1 MSTVIG
7 LDLSLTSTGIAQW
20 SDRKLH
26 IGNVKTKGKKDDTWG
41 QRRNRLYG
49 IFNEICDWVDLDGVA
64 DPDLVVVEGP
74 SYGSQF
80 GSPHDRSGLWWM
92 VVDMLMGVD
101 IPVAVVQ
108 PKTRAKYGSGK
119 GGSQKDVVF
128 AHAIERYTDILGER
142 IPNDDV
148 ADAIILCAMGARQLG
163 VPFDNPLPEENLEA
177 MDGVVWPDARSAS
190 RLL

>member
-1 MSTVIG
+1 
-7 LDLSLTSTGIAQW
+7 
-20 SDRKLH
+20 
-26 IGNVKTKGKKDDTWG
+26 
-41 QRRNRLYG
+41 
-49 IFNEICDWVDLDGVA
+49 
-64 DPDLVVVEGP
+64 
-74 SYGSQF
+74 
-80 GSPHDRSGLWWM
+80 M